1 MNYKLKESETLQD
14 SRLLSLINGH
24 LNFTTKMN
32 SENLVAS
39 LCVSIKSG
47 NVAEVERVLQL
58 GVDPNSPSSDWA
70 RSRPLI
76 LAAASGH
83 PDILAALLA
92 HPDLDPNLADGM
104 FGNTALI
111 DASHTGN
118 TDVVRA
124 LIQDPRCMHT
134 LLRYV
139 VYISLLG

>member
-1 MNYKLKESETLQD
+1 MISDYSFITY
-14 SRLLSLINGH
+14 
-24 LNFTTKMN
+24 TAKMS

-39 LCVSIKSG
+39 LCVAIKAG

-124 LIQDPRCMHT
+124 LIQDPR
-134 LLRYV
+134 
-139 VYISLLG
+139 

>member
-1 MNYKLKESETLQD
+1 
-14 SRLLSLINGH
+14 
-24 LNFTTKMN
+24 MN

-104 FGNTALI
+104 SVSKLHLLTLQF
-111 DASHTGN
+111 
-118 TDVVRA
+118 VVFRSSP
-124 LIQDPRCMHT
+124 QKT
-134 LLRYV
+134 LFP
-139 VYISLLG
+139 SLLKSSPTC

>member
-1 MNYKLKESETLQD
+1 MS
-14 SRLLSLINGH
+14 
-24 LNFTTKMN
+24 

-39 LCVSIKSG
+39 LCVAIMSG

-104 FGNTALI
+104 SVSKLHLLTLQF
-111 DASHTGN
+111 
-118 TDVVRA
+118 VVF
-124 LIQDPRCMHT
+124 
-134 LLRYV
+134 RY
-139 VYISLLG
+139 SR

>member
-1 MNYKLKESETLQD
+1 M
-14 SRLLSLINGH
+14 INGH

-39 LCVSIKSG
+39 LCMAIKSG